1 MKRQSSR
8 PTSHPHYE
16 DAALCVDFNL
26 RKASR
31 ALTSLYSQLLA
42 PSGLLITQFSL
53 LAMLRAHGG
62 SLSVSSFA
70 QALGMDRTTLSRN
83 IQPLERD
90 GLVHITPDPTD
101 RRVQLVNL
109 TADGQSALDAAWPLW
124 QDAQQRVQSL
134 LGNDRR
140 LHLLAELQEL
150 TTLQPS

>member
-1 MKRQSSR
+1 MSEQSSH
-8 PTSHPHYE
+8 PASHPRYE

-31 ALTSLYSQLLA
+31 ALTSLYSQILA

-62 SLSVSSFA
+62 SLPVSSFA
-70 QALGMDRTTLSRN
+70 QELGMDRTTLTRN
-83 IQPLERD
+83 LRPLVRS
-90 GLVHITPDPTD
+90 GFVRVTPDPTD

-109 TADGQSALDAAWPLW
+109 TADGQAALDAAWPLW
-124 QDAQQRVQSL
+124 LDAQQRVQSL

-140 LHLLAELQEL
+140 SQLLAELQEL